1 MINKTNKKG
10 GIDMEKNIYTKLM
23 EVRVNFHKLELKK
36 SGLNKFAGFKYYE
49 LGDFLV
55 PATKLL
61 QEANLCPMISF
72 NNELATMVL
81 INGDN
86 PAEQIEFTSPMRNL
100 EIKGSNAVQSL
111 GGVQTYLTR
120 YLYIQLLNIV
130 EADVFDATSGKEDK
144 NNIKKNI
151 QTNDNKET
159 ISSELTEEEIENMYA
174 VGYKAGYT
182 YPKVDN
188 KIRQNFNKEAREL
201 TKEEYKRVIDGFT
214 KISNK
219 NKVGA

>member
-1 MINKTNKKG
+1 
-10 GIDMEKNIYTKLM
+10 MEKNIYTKLM

-86 PAEQIEFTSPMRNL
+86 PTEQIEFTSPMRNL

-144 NNIKKNI
+144 SNIKKSI
-151 QTNDNKET
+151 QTNDNKEI

-182 YPKVDN
+182 YPRVDN

>member
-1 MINKTNKKG
+1 
-10 GIDMEKNIYTKLM
+10 MEKNIYTKLM

-86 PAEQIEFTSPMRNL
+86 PTEQIKFTSPMRNL

-144 NNIKKNI
+144 SNIKKSI

>member
-1 MINKTNKKG
+1 MA
-10 GIDMEKNIYTKLM
+10 KNIYTKLM
-23 EVRVNFHKLELKK
+23 EVRVEFHKLELKK

-72 NNELATMVL
+72 NNELATMTL

-86 PAEQIEFTSPMRNL
+86 PEEQIIFTSPMRDL
-100 EIKGSNAVQSL
+100 ELKGTNAVQNL

-130 EADVFDATSGKEDK
+130 EADVFDATSGKDDK
-144 NNIKKNI
+144 SEAISEAQVKRLFILAKGKDTDKVKSI
-151 QTNDNKET
+151 IEKHGFKQSKDITKSKYNDICEA
-159 ISSELTEEEIENMYA
+159 IE
-174 VGYKAGYT
+174 KL
-182 YPKVDN
+182 
-188 KIRQNFNKEAREL
+188 EA
-201 TKEEYKRVIDGFT
+201 T
-214 KISNK
+214 
-219 NKVGA
+219 VGA

>member
-1 MINKTNKKG
+1 
-10 GIDMEKNIYTKLM
+10 MEKNIYTKLM

-86 PAEQIEFTSPMRNL
+86 PTEQIEFTSPMRNL

-144 NNIKKNI
+144 SNIKKSM

-159 ISSELTEEEIENMYA
+159 ISAELTEEEIENMYA

-201 TKEEYKRVIDGFT
+201 TKEEYKRVIDRFT

-219 NKVGA
+219 NKVGP

>member
-1 MINKTNKKG
+1 MG
-10 GIDMEKNIYTKLM
+10 KNIYTKLM

-86 PAEQIEFTSPMRNL
+86 PTEQIEFTSPMRNL

-144 NNIKKNI
+144 NNTKKSI

>member
-1 MINKTNKKG
+1 
-10 GIDMEKNIYTKLM
+10 MEKNIYTKLM

-49 LGDFLV
+49 LGDFLI

-86 PAEQIEFTSPMRNL
+86 PTEQIEFTSPMRNL

-130 EADVFDATSGKEDK
+130 EADVFDTTSGKEDK
-144 NNIKKNI
+144 NNIKKSI
-151 QTNDNKET
+151 QTNDNKEN
-159 ISSELTEEEIENMYA
+159 ILSELTEEEIENMYA

>member
-1 MINKTNKKG
+1 MA
-10 GIDMEKNIYTKLM
+10 KNIYTKLM
-23 EVRVNFHKLELKK
+23 EVRVEFHKLELKK

-72 NNELATMVL
+72 NNELATMTL

-86 PAEQIEFTSPMRNL
+86 PEEQIIFTSPMRDL
-100 EIKGSNAVQSL
+100 ELKGSNAVQNL

-130 EADVFDATSGKEDK
+130 ETDVFDATSGKDDK
-144 NNIKKNI
+144 SEAISEAQVKRLFILAKGKDTDKVKSI
-151 QTNDNKET
+151 IEKHGFKQSKDITKSKYNDICEA
-159 ISSELTEEEIENMYA
+159 IE
-174 VGYKAGYT
+174 KL
-182 YPKVDN
+182 
-188 KIRQNFNKEAREL
+188 EA
-201 TKEEYKRVIDGFT
+201 T
-214 KISNK
+214 
-219 NKVGA
+219 VGA

>member
-1 MINKTNKKG
+1 
-10 GIDMEKNIYTKLM
+10 MEKNIYTKLM

-144 NNIKKNI
+144 SNIKKSI

>member
-1 MINKTNKKG
+1 
-10 GIDMEKNIYTKLM
+10 MEKNIYTKLM

-86 PAEQIEFTSPMRNL
+86 PTEQIEFTSPMRNL

-130 EADVFDATSGKEDK
+130 EADVFDTTSGKEDK
-144 NNIKKNI
+144 NNIKKSI
-151 QTNDNKET
+151 QTNDNKEN
-159 ISSELTEEEIENMYA
+159 ILSELTEEEIENMYA

>member
-1 MINKTNKKG
+1 
-10 GIDMEKNIYTKLM
+10 MEKNIYTKLM

-144 NNIKKNI
+144 SNIKKSI
-151 QTNDNKET
+151 QTNDDKKT

>member
-1 MINKTNKKG
+1 
-10 GIDMEKNIYTKLM
+10 MEKKNIYTKLM
-23 EVRVNFHKLELKK
+23 EVRVKFHSLELKK

-86 PAEQIEFTSPMRNL
+86 PTEQIEFTSPMRNL

-130 EADVFDATSGKEDK
+130 EADVFDTTSGKEDK
-144 NNIKKNI
+144 NNIKKSI
-151 QTNDNKET
+151 QTNDNKEN
-159 ISSELTEEEIENMYA
+159 ILSELTEEEIENMYA

>member
-1 MINKTNKKG
+1 MG
-10 GIDMEKNIYTKLM
+10 KNIYTKLM
-23 EVRVNFHKLELKK
+23 EVRVKFHKLELKK

-72 NNELATMVL
+72 NNELATMTL

-86 PAEQIEFTSPMRNL
+86 PEEQIMFTSPMRDL
-100 EIKGSNAVQSL
+100 ELKGTNAVQNL

-144 NNIKKNI
+144 NNIKKNV
-151 QTNDNKET
+151 QTNDNKEA
-159 ISSELTEEEIENMYA
+159 ISSELTEEEIESMYA

>member
-1 MINKTNKKG
+1 
-10 GIDMEKNIYTKLM
+10 MEKNIYTKLM

-144 NNIKKNI
+144 NNIKKSI

-159 ISSELTEEEIENMYA
+159 VLSELTEEEIENMYA
-174 VGYKAGYT
+174 AGYKAGYT

>member
-1 MINKTNKKG
+1 
-10 GIDMEKNIYTKLM
+10 MEKNIYTKLM
-23 EVRVNFHKLELKK
+23 EVRVKFHKLELKK

-86 PAEQIEFTSPMRNL
+86 PTEQIEFTSPMRNL

>member
-1 MINKTNKKG
+1 
-10 GIDMEKNIYTKLM
+10 MEKNIYTKLM

-86 PAEQIEFTSPMRNL
+86 PTEQIEFTSPMRNL

-144 NNIKKNI
+144 NNIKKSI

-159 ISSELTEEEIENMYA
+159 ILLELTEEEIENMYA